1 MGDPIGTLD
10 AVYSNSCDRGR
21 IESYNHT
28 SNLTQKTHDELN
40 DWRLYSFPLVVHSS
54 REVGVGKG
62 LNVKG
67 KQGAPVMSCLEPG
80 LLDGM
85 LLTPFCN
92 RSFCWDGIENVKNV
106 CMMWVAD
113 VSSTCHYFIFGH
125 GDLKVFFDAV
135 FCTQHFCFRMHSYLL
150 DKKFPTSPDSLSS
163 VEVGKEEPTFRFC
176 AFRPNQSTSQHR
188 SRTSKQPTFSRGL
201 AVNGLGR
208 LLRVSS

>member
-67 KQGAPVMSCLEPG
+67 KQGAPVMSCLGPG

-135 FCTQHFCFRMHSYLL
+135 FCAKHFCFKMHSYLF
-150 DKKFPTSPDSLSS
+150 DKNSPAPLTARPLLRSAKKNRLSGF
-163 VEVGKEEPTFRFC
+163 VPFV
-176 AFRPNQSTSQHR
+176 QISQHL
-188 SRTSKQPTFSRGL
+188 STEAELPNSQPFRGVWL
-201 AVNGLGR
+201 
-208 LLRVSS
+208 